1 MAVRLNLAV
10 RGLFAT
16 PVAALE
22 VPEAER
28 INAALKA
35 AILERRAAQPSV
47 QASNAGGWH
56 SDRDILDWG
65 APVIGEVIEFAKGM
79 AAQLTAGPAPDS
91 RSARPGR

>member
-28 INAALKA
+28 INAALSA
-35 AILERRAAQPSV
+35 AIGLPPGLEAMGVTNSLVIYPGEGHGMRDPKHIEDFENRAVA
-47 QASNAGGWH
+47 WF
-56 SDRDILDWG
+56 DKYL
-65 APVIGEVIEFAKGM
+65 K
-79 AAQLTAGPAPDS
+79 
-91 RSARPGR
+91 